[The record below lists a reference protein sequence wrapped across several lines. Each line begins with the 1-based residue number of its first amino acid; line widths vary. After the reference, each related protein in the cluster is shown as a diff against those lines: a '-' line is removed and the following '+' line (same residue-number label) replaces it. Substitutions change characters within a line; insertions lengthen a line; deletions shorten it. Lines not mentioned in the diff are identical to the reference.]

1 MKKVFQKNQVVV
13 TALAILIAV
22 AGYLKY
28 TYENPEALQT
38 AKQANQTLYEEVYP
52 EEDGSKEKGDIESLD
67 EPTVEPGA
75 AVLTNQ
81 AEFTNYMMQAKL
93 EKEQLRSQ
101 NMEQLQSIIDNEQL
115 SEKEKQKAVDS
126 VVEMKKQMEMENSI
140 TELLKAKGYENILVT
155 ISEQQ
160 ADVILPDSELNDNAK
175 IQIENVVKRK
185 TGYDVKQIII
195 TPAKE

>member
-13 TALAILIAV
+13 TVLAILIAV

-38 AKQANQTLYEEVYP
+38 AKQANQSLYEKVYG
-52 EEDGSKEKGDIESLD
+52 EDASKEKGDLESLE

-81 AEFTNYMMQAKL
+81 TEFTNYMMQAKL

-101 NMEQLQSIIDNEQL
+101 NMEQLQSIIENEQL

-126 VVEMKKQMEMENSI
+126 VVEMKKQMEMENNI

-155 ISEQQ
+155 ISGQQ

-185 TGYDVKQIII
+185 TGYDAEQIII